1 MGDSGNRIASHVW
14 KGDSHML
21 DSFGRN
27 INKLRVSLG
36 ESCNMACTYCV
47 TSIKDHI
54 PDPNALSSSDLLKL
68 VSLLVRHSGI
78 TKIRITGGEPLL
90 HRDLLSFIAGVRQQG
105 VESIGLTTNGL
116 NLSKLAAPLKEA
128 GLDSVNISL
137 DSLDPENFKR
147 LGRAGRLERV
157 LEGIETALNAGLR
170 IKLNM
175 VVIRGANDHEVVD
188 LLDYAIERDIE
199 LRYLELMRMGPLF
212 QTENFPLFP
221 MNEILELIGQHY
233 SWRKVEAEHD
243 ATAQRYWVPGG
254 YFGIIPNESAP
265 FCSTC
270 SRLRLTSSGQLVG
283 CLSNPTPTAIHHLL
297 NQQEVASELNER
309 VAHSIA
315 FKEPVA
321 FTGSNLGMSR
331 IGG

>member
-1 MGDSGNRIASHVW
+1 M
-14 KGDSHML
+14 
-21 DSFGRN
+21 
-27 INKLRVSLG
+27 
-36 ESCNMACTYCV
+36 
-47 TSIKDHI
+47 
-54 PDPNALSSSDLLKL
+54 
-68 VSLLVRHSGI
+68 
-78 TKIRITGGEPLL
+78 
-90 HRDLLSFIAGVRQQG
+90 
-105 VESIGLTTNGL
+105 
-116 NLSKLAAPLKEA
+116 
-128 GLDSVNISL
+128 
-137 DSLDPENFKR
+137 
-147 LGRAGRLERV
+147 ERV
-157 LEGIETALNAGLR
+157 LEGIEKALNAGLR

-188 LLDYAIERDIE
+188 LLDYAIERGIE

-212 QTENFPLFP
+212 QTEKFPLFS
-221 MNEILELIGQHY
+221 MSEILELIGKHY
-233 SWRKVEAEHD
+233 TWRKVDAEHD

-254 YFGIIPNESAP
+254 YFGIIPNESEP

-283 CLSNPTPTAIHHLL
+283 CLSNPTPTSIQHLL

>member
-1 MGDSGNRIASHVW
+1 
-14 KGDSHML
+14 
-21 DSFGRN
+21 
-27 INKLRVSLG
+27 
-36 ESCNMACTYCV
+36 
-47 TSIKDHI
+47 
-54 PDPNALSSSDLLKL
+54 
-68 VSLLVRHSGI
+68 
-78 TKIRITGGEPLL
+78 
-90 HRDLLSFIAGVRQQG
+90 LLSFIAGVRQQG

-116 NLSKLAAPLKEA
+116 NLSKLAVPLKEA

-147 LGRAGRLERV
+147 LGRAGRLERL

-297 NQQEVASELNER
+297 NQQEVASELNEQ

>member
-1 MGDSGNRIASHVW
+1 
-14 KGDSHML
+14 ML

-47 TSIKDHI
+47 TSINDHI
-54 PDPNALSSSDLLKL
+54 PDPKALSSSDLLKL
-68 VSLLVRHSGI
+68 VSLLVQHSGI

-90 HRDLLSFIAGVRQQG
+90 HHDLLGFIDGVRQQG

-116 NLSKLAAPLKEA
+116 NLSKLAASLKKV

-137 DSLDPENFKR
+137 DSLDAENFRR

-157 LEGIETALNAGLR
+157 LEGIEKALNAGLR

-188 LLDYAIERDIE
+188 LLDYAIERGIE

-212 QTENFPLFP
+212 QTEKFPLFS
-221 MNEILELIGQHY
+221 MSEILRNLYVLQTNV
-233 SWRKVEAEHD
+233 KV
-243 ATAQRYWVPGG
+243 
-254 YFGIIPNESAP
+254 
-265 FCSTC
+265 
-270 SRLRLTSSGQLVG
+270 
-283 CLSNPTPTAIHHLL
+283 
-297 NQQEVASELNER
+297 
-309 VAHSIA
+309 
-315 FKEPVA
+315 
-321 FTGSNLGMSR
+321 
-331 IGG
+331 

>member
-1 MGDSGNRIASHVW
+1 MGGSGNRIASHAW

-54 PDPNALSSSDLLKL
+54 PDPHALSSSDLLKL

-90 HRDLLSFIAGVRQQG
+90 HRDLLSFIDGVRQQD

-116 NLSKLAAPLKEA
+116 NLNKLAVPLKEA
-128 GLDSVNISL
+128 GLGSVNISL
-137 DSLDPENFKR
+137 DSLDPENFRR

-157 LEGIETALNAGLR
+157 IEGIEKALAAGLR

-188 LLDYAIERDIE
+188 LLDYAIEREIE

-212 QTENFPLFP
+212 QTENFPLF
-221 MNEILELIGQHY
+221 NSL
-233 SWRKVEAEHD
+233 
-243 ATAQRYWVPGG
+243 
-254 YFGIIPNESAP
+254 
-265 FCSTC
+265 
-270 SRLRLTSSGQLVG
+270 
-283 CLSNPTPTAIHHLL
+283 AIH
-297 NQQEVASELNER
+297 
-309 VAHSIA
+309 
-315 FKEPVA
+315 
-321 FTGSNLGMSR
+321 
-331 IGG
+331 

>member
-1 MGDSGNRIASHVW
+1 
-14 KGDSHML
+14 ML

-54 PDPNALSSSDLLKL
+54 PDPKALSSSDLLKL
-68 VSLLVRHSGI
+68 VSLLVQHSGI

-90 HRDLLSFIAGVRQQG
+90 HRDLLGFIDGVRQQG

-116 NLSKLAAPLKEA
+116 NLSKLAVPLKDA
-128 GLDSVNISL
+128 GLDSANISL
-137 DSLDPENFKR
+137 DSLDAENFRR

-157 LEGIETALNAGLR
+157 LEGIEKALNAGLR

-188 LLDYAIERDIE
+188 LLDYAIERGIE

-212 QTENFPLFP
+212 QTEKFPLFS
-221 MNEILELIGQHY
+221 MSEILELIGKHY
-233 SWRKVEAEHD
+233 TWRKVDAEHD

-254 YFGIIPNESAP
+254 YFGIIPNESEP

-270 SRLRLTSSGQLVG
+270 SR
-283 CLSNPTPTAIHHLL
+283 
-297 NQQEVASELNER
+297 
-309 VAHSIA
+309 
-315 FKEPVA
+315 
-321 FTGSNLGMSR
+321 
-331 IGG
+331 